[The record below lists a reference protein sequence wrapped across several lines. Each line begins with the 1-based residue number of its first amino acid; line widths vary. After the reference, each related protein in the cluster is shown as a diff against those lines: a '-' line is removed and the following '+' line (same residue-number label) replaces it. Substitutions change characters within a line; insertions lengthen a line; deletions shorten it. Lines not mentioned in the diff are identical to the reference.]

1 MPVTVGHVL
10 SATTPDDPAYEIRP
24 SHWNSDHAIT
34 LNLSG
39 TDIIGAFSND
49 AAVNVSFSTNGAGYV
64 IASAN
69 VTAAPSPVN
78 ITGDNGSS
86 VNAQT
91 LAFKNS
97 NGLTLG
103 VSTAAN
109 GASITGSYTVPTQ
122 TNQTVGGYFVGNTT
136 GQSSSSTVDARSI
149 SVDGAGIVSAGWSNG
164 TIRISATQSNQA
176 FSADASSTF
185 QTLSLQDSNGISF
198 SNNAGAIRLTHALQ
212 FTSATSAITSNAM
225 HSTSRPAFSAD
236 ASSTFQTLTLQ
247 NSNGISFSNNAGA
260 VRITHDLAFSSQ
272 TNNTG
277 RIYVTAQSTGQ
288 SSSSTYDLRTLS
300 IVPDGIISAGWSNGS
315 FRISATVAAQT
326 NQTLGIYASSNTTGA
341 SSSSTY
347 DARSL
352 TIVGSDNISV
362 GWTNGSLAIKG
373 AAGGAGGSQSV
384 GMSTQTA
391 GGATSGTTG
400 YASGSAI
407 QYLLVPGS
415 NITMS
420 QSVNGA
426 SGTMSIYAP
435 SPGAAAEANW
445 FTLAGDN
452 TAGNTTASGSSLML
466 SVQGPLTISGTNNSQ
481 IKISA
486 PATSSIIGS
495 SGISISTN
503 GSTITVGQVLGSYYH
518 NFEEMWP
525 NSTAIQPAQS
535 TSHIQPFCLP
545 EPISFDYIRIPMSAA
560 VAASSTGVTTG
571 NSQFSYG
578 LSRTHRL
585 VIYTR
590 GVGASSLSLQSVFS
604 TSLTDQQSINVSAA
618 ANSTQFSYT
627 NRATYQMS
635 TGTVGFTYDY
645 SSSAASL
652 NFHTSGMTAITGL
665 KIMELSGGTTFSA
678 GQYWLMYGA
687 STSTAS
693 QYTAQ
698 GTRLLNNFSQYGMSQ
713 PNLAFGT
720 IGAATNNSVGP
731 FFGHGSFTTAGGGST
746 ASLPISAVT
755 TSGSHNKMFFQLVR
769 IA

>member
-1 MPVTVGHVL
+1 MSITHIL

-24 SHWNSDHAIT
+24 SHWNSEHAQQIT
-34 LNLSG
+34 IVGNTAGASTISG
-39 TDIIGAFSND
+39 TNIVYSAGPNVTLSVNGGSLVWSGGAG
-49 AAVNVSFSTNGAGYV
+49 AAGNTGYLSAGTTYASLGTVSFSNLNG
-64 IASAN
+64 
-69 VTAAPSPVN
+69 
-78 ITGDNGSS
+78 
-86 VNAQT
+86 
-91 LAFKNS
+91 LAF
-97 NGLTLG
+97 G
-103 VSTAAN
+103 VDGQT
-109 GASITGSYTVPTQ
+109 ITGSYTVPTQ

-136 GQSSSSTVDARSI
+136 GQSSSSTVDARSVSI
-149 SVDGAGIVSAGWSNG
+149 DGAGIVSAGWSNG
-164 TIRISATQSNQA
+164 SIRISATQSNQA

-185 QTLSLQDSNGISF
+185 QTLTFQDSNGVSF
-198 SNNAGAIRLTHALQ
+198 SNNAGALRVTHALQ
-212 FTSATSAITSNAM
+212 YTSATSAITSNAM

-300 IVPDGIISAGWSNGS
+300 IVPDGIVSAGWSNGS

-341 SSSSTY
+341 SSSSTH

-352 TIVGSDNISV
+352 TIVGSDNISI

-391 GGATSGTTG
+391 GGATAGTTG

-407 QYLLVPGS
+407 LYHLVPGS

-466 SVQGPLTISGTNNSQ
+466 SVQGALTISGTNNSQ

-486 PATSSIIGS
+486 PATSSLVGTN
-495 SGISISTN
+495 GVSISTN
-503 GSTITVGQVLGSYYH
+503 GSTISAMLLTASGYNPYPDREWVTGQQGQGTLQFDPERFPNVQFDRVMLPIVNTNSSNSSGSHTLSFWVGLYTRNVSTLSLQASASRTIAVTHSGTAGSYSLYSGIRLASVGMTTTLSGGEYWVGLLSRTTSGGANGSYSNMLLSNAASNFLGHFGSSHDTTYQATLGRGVYTATTSSMPDSVAFSQILGSNSMAFRPWLV
-518 NFEEMWP
+518 NF
-525 NSTAIQPAQS
+525 
-535 TSHIQPFCLP
+535 
-545 EPISFDYIRIPMSAA
+545 
-560 VAASSTGVTTG
+560 ASSTV
-571 NSQFSYG
+571 
-578 LSRTHRL
+578 
-585 VIYTR
+585 
-590 GVGASSLSLQSVFS
+590 
-604 TSLTDQQSINVSAA
+604 
-618 ANSTQFSYT
+618 
-627 NRATYQMS
+627 
-635 TGTVGFTYDY
+635 
-645 SSSAASL
+645 
-652 NFHTSGMTAITGL
+652 
-665 KIMELSGGTTFSA
+665 
-678 GQYWLMYGA
+678 
-687 STSTAS
+687 
-693 QYTAQ
+693 
-698 GTRLLNNFSQYGMSQ
+698 
-713 PNLAFGT
+713 
-720 IGAATNNSVGP
+720 
-731 FFGHGSFTTAGGGST
+731 
-746 ASLPISAVT
+746 
-755 TSGSHNKMFFQLVR
+755 
-769 IA
+769 